1 MKFDPTLY
9 LVTDSSLYEED
20 AFLTVIDGVCAA
32 GITLLQLR
40 EKERSTRE
48 YLRLANAVRQITD
61 RYGIPLILDD
71 RADVAAACGCA
82 GVHVGQEDLPVQD
95 ARRILGQDRIV
106 GATAKTV
113 EQARIAFQQGADYL
127 GCGAV
132 YPTTTKVRTVLTP
145 VETIRQICQS
155 VPIPVNA
162 IGGLNRGNLEV
173 LRGVPIRGICVVS
186 AIMKAADPAMET
198 RLLKEAVRELLE
210 DAPCAA
216 H

>member
-20 AFLTVIDGVCAA
+20 AFLSVIDEVCSA

-48 YLRLANAVRQITD
+48 YLRLARAVRQITD

-82 GVHVGQEDLPVQD
+82 GVHVGQEDLPVED
-95 ARRILGQDRIV
+95 ARRILGADKIV
-106 GATAKTV
+106 GATAKTP
-113 EQARIAFQQGADYL
+113 EQARIAYAQGADYL

-145 VETIRQICQS
+145 VETIRQICES

-162 IGGLNRGNLEV
+162 IGGLNRGNLEI
-173 LRGVPIRGICVVS
+173 LRGVPIRGVCVVS
-186 AIMKAADPAMET
+186 AIMKAADPALET
-198 RLLKEAVRELLE
+198 RLLKEAVRALLE

>member
-20 AFLTVIDGVCAA
+20 AFLSVIDGVCSA

-48 YLRLANAVRQITD
+48 YLRLARVVRQITD

-82 GVHVGQEDLPVQD
+82 EVHVGQEDLPVED
-95 ARRILGQDRIV
+95 ARRILGADKIV
-106 GATAKTV
+106 GATAKTL
-113 EQARIAFQQGADYL
+113 EQARIAYAQGADYL

-145 VETIRQICQS
+145 VETIRQICES

-162 IGGLNRGNLEV
+162 IGGLNRGNLEI
-173 LRGVPIRGICVVS
+173 LRGVPIRGVCVVS
-186 AIMKAADPAMET
+186 AIMKAADPALET
-198 RLLKEAVRELLE
+198 RLLKEAVRTLLE

>member
-210 DAPCAA
+210 DASCAA

>member
-20 AFLTVIDGVCAA
+20 AFLSVIDGVCGA

-48 YLRLANAVRQITD
+48 YLRLARVVRQITD

-82 GVHVGQEDLPVQD
+82 GVHVGQEDLPVED
-95 ARRILGQDRIV
+95 ARRILGADKIV
-106 GATAKTV
+106 GATAKTL
-113 EQARIAFQQGADYL
+113 EQARIAYAQGADYL

-145 VETIRQICQS
+145 VETIRQICES

-162 IGGLNRGNLEV
+162 IGGLNRGNLEI
-173 LRGVPIRGICVVS
+173 LRGVPIRGVCVVS
-186 AIMKAADPAMET
+186 AIMKAADPALET
-198 RLLKEAVRELLE
+198 RLLKEAVRTLLE

>member
-9 LVTDSSLYEED
+9 LVTDSSLYEEE
-20 AFLTVIDGVCAA
+20 AFLTVIDAVCGA

-48 YLRLANAVRQITD
+48 YLRLARAVMQITD

-82 GVHVGQEDLPVQD
+82 GVHVGQEDLPVED
-95 ARRILGQDRIV
+95 ARRILGADKIV

-113 EQARIAFQQGADYL
+113 EQAQLAYQQGADYL

-145 VETIRQICQS
+145 VETIRQICES

-173 LRGVPIRGICVVS
+173 LRGVSIQGICVVS
-186 AIMKAADPAMET
+186 AIMKAADPALET
-198 RLLKEAVRELLE
+198 RLLREAIRELLE
-210 DAPCAA
+210 DAPCTA